1 MGREQSAF
9 GDEIKS
15 SVQYFLLVTQIAI
28 HLVKAGGQNDRSV
41 VIKPTKTR
49 IITASKNI
57 ANNDDSPTQKISPK
71 SNKINKNKSCC
82 MTRLFL
88 SFFGKSRSKLPIT
101 ERLWK
106 RLKPKSNS
114 ILRFALKLLRLVDT
128 MNNVVEIRR

>member
-49 IITASKNI
+49 IIARV
-57 ANNDDSPTQKISPK
+57 KILQIMMTPQPRK
-71 SNKINKNKSCC
+71 SAPNQIKSIK
-82 MTRLFL
+82 TNR
-88 SFFGKSRSKLPIT
+88 
-101 ERLWK
+101 
-106 RLKPKSNS
+106 
-114 ILRFALKLLRLVDT
+114 AV
-128 MNNVVEIRR
+128 